1 MKNPYSYGFAILAL
15 LLVSCSTAP
24 SEERVSEEIDTSDYK
39 VIAYVAGWNDFE
51 SDDIAAEKLTHIHY
65 AFCNVYDGLAQEG
78 DSVEVRNWSRTNDS
92 LNYLKLH
99 ALKKR
104 NPDLKIIGSIGG
116 WTWSG
121 GFHEAVLTDSSRAA
135 FTQSVLDYMTRYSLD
150 GIDFDWEY
158 PNLMGNYNT
167 YGPEDT
173 ENFVD
178 MLKSVREALNE
189 WEEETG
195 KHFTTSIAS
204 GGFDQYIEANNIG
217 EAAKHLDYI
226 NIMTYDFHGGWDS
239 ITGHHTNLYSL
250 EEASISADQAVKKH
264 VEAGIPI
271 DKLVM
276 GVAFYSREWRDVNI
290 SNGAVIGAP
299 AGSGGSG
306 FPYRELDTLIGKYGY
321 IEQWDSVAQAPFIWN
336 ADSSAFL
343 TYDNPR
349 SIRAKCD
356 YIKAKGMGGAMF
368 WEYSEDADEKL
379 LDAIVDNL

>member
-1 MKNPYSYGFAILAL
+1 MFLI
-15 LLVSCSTAP
+15 SCQQNQTAH
-24 SEERVSEEIDTSDYK
+24 EVVQEDTLSSYK
-39 VIAYVAGWNDFE
+39 VIAYVAGWNDFDPE
-51 SDDIAAEKLTHIHY
+51 DIAVEKLTHINY

-78 DSVEVRNWSRTNDS
+78 DSAEVRQWARTADS

-104 NPDLKIIGSIGG
+104 NPELKIIGSIGG

-121 GFHEAVLTDSSRAA
+121 GFHEAVMTDSSRKL
-135 FTQSVLDYMTRYSLD
+135 FTQSVLDYMTRHSLD

-158 PNLMGNYNT
+158 PNLMGNYNP

-173 ENFVD
+173 DNFVA
-178 MLKSVREALNE
+178 MLKSVRLALDE
-189 WEEETG
+189 WEKETG
-195 KHFTTSIAS
+195 KHYTTSIAS
-204 GGFDQYIEANNIG
+204 GGFDDYIEANKIG
-217 EAAKHLDYI
+217 EASKFLDFI

-239 ITGHHTNLYSL
+239 TTGHHTNLFSL
-250 EEASISADQAVKKH
+250 EEGSMSADQAVKKH
-264 VEAGIPI
+264 VEAGVPI
-271 DKLVM
+271 NKLVM
-276 GVAFYSREWRDVNI
+276 GVAFYSREWRKVDV
-290 SNGAVIGAP
+290 SNGTIIGAP

-306 FPYRELDTLIGKYGY
+306 FAFEALDTLIGKYGY
-321 IEQWDSVAQAPFIWN
+321 IEQWDTVAQAPFIWN

-349 SIRAKCD
+349 SIKAKCE